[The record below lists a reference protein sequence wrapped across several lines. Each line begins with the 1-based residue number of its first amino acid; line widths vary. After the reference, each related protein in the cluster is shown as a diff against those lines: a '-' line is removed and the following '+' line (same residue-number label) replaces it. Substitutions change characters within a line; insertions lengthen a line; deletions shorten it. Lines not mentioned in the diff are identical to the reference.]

1 MSLYARIITEKLNK
15 IYFIFIRLKS
25 MEIRAAIYQRVAN
38 IVSLSRVLNTE
49 NCNVN
54 LVDRYLLESLV
65 WFYNNGAMNTTSV
78 N

>member
-1 MSLYARIITEKLNK
+1 
-15 IYFIFIRLKS
+15 